1 MKNQYMKLP
10 WFFTWSCEG
19 LKWTHIFFAGV
30 FGQKGDQNGFFKQ
43 YNPLNNFSYFF
54 AWCYNSIILFWVFHG
69 KKKQYGVKIM
79 FFLFQICWV
88 IIIWIINWNKTC
100 WIMNFLLKAYV
111 LYFDILHFR
120 RAFKKYEKMH
130 FIFKEKSYFRS
141 WDIQYFVFSSASLP
155 PLLAIA

>member
-1 MKNQYMKLP
+1 MKLS

-19 LKWTHIFFAGV
+19 LKWTQIFFAGV
-30 FGQKGDQNGFFKQ
+30 FGQKGGQNGFFKL
-43 YNPLNNFSYFF
+43 YNPLKYIFIFFCMMLQQHNLVLGFSR
-54 AWCYNSIILFWVFHG
+54 

-100 WIMNFLLKAYV
+100 SIMNFLLKAYV
-111 LYFDILHFR
+111 LYFDIFHFT
-120 RAFKKYEKMH
+120 RAFKKYEKML

-141 WDIQYFVFSSASLP
+141 WDIQYFVFSSASVP